1 MVNPAAPL
9 VEPLGRQLVF
19 TAKAMREAFE
29 DTLTAAGGSL
39 GTWIVLSA
47 LSDVGCMSQ
56 AALASHVHLEGAT
69 ITHHID
75 RLEAAGLV
83 RRHLDPND
91 RRVRRLELTHA
102 GAELHTRLL
111 AAVIELQQHVLAG
124 LGRPERAALQKTLD
138 TIQSNLAITRHP
150 DPGVLESCAA
160 PDLNEVDDRRG
171 GSPHV
176 RDADPLAARVVVL
189 PAGREVRARQPL
201 LRQP

>member
-1 MVNPAAPL
+1 MVNPGAPL

-56 AALASHVHLEGAT
+56 AALASHVHLERAT

-83 RRHLDPND
+83 RRLLDPND
-91 RRVRRLELTHA
+91 RRVRQLELTHA
-102 GAELHTRLL
+102 GAELHTHLL
-111 AAVIELQQHVLAG
+111 AAVLELQQHALAG
-124 LGRPERAALQKTLD
+124 LGRPERAALQKTLK
-138 TIQSNLAITRHP
+138 TIQANLAALGAPTR
-150 DPGVLESCAA
+150 AT
-160 PDLNEVDDRRG
+160 DDKT
-171 GSPHV
+171 
-176 RDADPLAARVVVL
+176 A
-189 PAGREVRARQPL
+189 L
-201 LRQP
+201 LQNHQSDTPT